1 MRTAI
6 YSMLVDFSRC
16 YKPCKNQ
23 GIYPPKVNLCKNQ
36 SDEELVKE
44 LSKMINF
51 MKHPYYSYLSK
62 ISNTK

>member
-16 YKPCKNQ
+16 YKPCKIQ

-44 LSKMINF
+44 LTKMINF
-51 MKHPYYSYLSK
+51 MKNPYYSYLSK
-62 ISNTK
+62 DK